1 MNNFVKSIGGA
12 VLSPFLTHR
21 AFWAVKLKNGTL
33 LSERDSRKDARFPGG
48 VREVDWYLDLVANGD
63 VANIRELWLIC
74 PPNRMSPF
82 GNTAKFDITEPYT
95 CFQMKTASFDALGA
109 NGTTFEGLII
119 GKVDDKVSG
128 DCTFFVWD
136 NVLKAMSVPQK
147 GNVYTGLPSW
157 REGIADVR
165 NLSFDVLGLRL

>member
-1 MNNFVKSIGGA
+1 MGIIKSIGGA
-12 VLSPFLTHR
+12 VLSPFFRNAHFGRSNSKTATSCPSATCGVMHGSL
-21 AFWAVKLKNGTL
+21 AGYVKLTGIWTL
-33 LSERDSRKDARFPGG
+33 LR
-48 VREVDWYLDLVANGD
+48 NGD
-63 VANIRELWLIC
+63 VANIKELWLIC

-82 GNTAKFDITEPYT
+82 GNTAKFEITEPYT
-95 CFQMKTASFDALGA
+95 AFQMKTASFDALGA

-157 REGIADVR
+157 RDGIANVK